1 MWVRP
6 DRYFVGAVVIRA
18 AVIAAVMCGP
28 AIADQPGPFDPVI
41 ECLTMATPATPGQR
55 QPPGQVFNPTTI
67 WPEPPRINLF
77 EVPVGGGGG
86 GAHVKPQHPS
96 PVPLPGALW
105 GLLVGVLA
113 LVGGAVKWRMK

>member
-1 MWVRP
+1 MFRSLAILLLSV
-6 DRYFVGAVVIRA
+6 A
-18 AVIAAVMCGP
+18 P
-28 AIADQPGPFDPVI
+28 ALADQPGPVDPVI

-55 QPPGQVFNPTTI
+55 QPPGQVFNPATI

-77 EVPVGGGGG
+77 EVPVGGGG
-86 GAHVKPQHPS
+86 AHVNPQHPS

-113 LVGGAVKWRMK
+113 LVGGAVKWRMKCGIW